1 MTALI
6 QLITSF
12 FGSLGFS
19 ILFNVPKKNLFLCS
33 LGGVFCCGVYLFF
46 YEFLQVHLFLACLAA
61 GATCQIYAEI
71 LARILKAPATIF
83 YIGALIPMIPG
94 GSLYRTMEAAV
105 SADLSLFLRRGYE
118 TAYTTLGLAVGIGL
132 VSGILHL
139 FLQKGKKI

>member
-19 ILFNVPKKNLFLCS
+19 ILFNVQKKNLFLCS
-33 LGGVFCCGVYLFF
+33 LGGVFCCGVYLLF
-46 YEFLQVHLFLACLAA
+46 YEYFELHLFLACLAA

-71 LARILKAPATIF
+71 LARLLKAPATIF

-105 SADLSLFLRRGYE
+105 SADLPLFLRRGYE

-132 VSGILHL
+132 ISGLMFL
-139 FLQKGKKI
+139 FRNKSKKA